1 MAELKEVKKQMQN
14 EENKYIFSFRVFREQ
29 ENKRNTG
36 RWSQKTA
43 NTALAEPAEL
53 LVKPEKKALGYRK
66 GALVLIGTV
75 WSSAKDAV
83 LRI

>member
-36 RWSQKTA
+36 RWSQKAA
-43 NTALAEPAEL
+43 NTALTEPAEL
-53 LVKPEKKALGYRK
+53 LVKPERKALGIGR
-66 GALVLIGTV
+66 VL
-75 WSSAKDAV
+75 WCS
-83 LRI
+83 